1 VDYAYYPDAASMDS
15 SYVLLPLDITAHQV
29 RGNEGVLGCF
39 SLTCNSKRNHKR
51 RVKQQRDAKEF
62 ATASL
67 PSLLVE
73 DWKVA
78 KLSPGDLYFPFCTGM
93 GIFVSPMVWGGGLE
107 QDDALLDG
115 TV

>member
-1 VDYAYYPDAASMDS
+1 M
-15 SYVLLPLDITAHQV
+15 
-29 RGNEGVLGCF
+29 
-39 SLTCNSKRNHKR
+39 
-51 RVKQQRDAKEF
+51 KQQRDAKEF
-62 ATASL
+62 AVASL

-78 KLSPGDLYFPFCTGM
+78 KLSPGDLYFPFCTGL